1 MASSG
6 DRGVVYV
13 SLGTVCS
20 IGAQEFREL
29 ASALSALPAHV
40 IWKVGADDLPQGV
53 SLAALGLSDNVKAR
67 PLSQSPST
75 LLCCFKHRNY

>member
-1 MASSG
+1 M
-6 DRGVVYV
+6 YV

-29 ASALSALPAHV
+29 AAALSALPSRV

-53 SLAALGLSDNVKAR
+53 SLASLGLADNVKVWI
-67 PLSQSPST
+67 PLLASPICGSAS
-75 LLCCFKHRNY
+75 